1 MDNGTLNRQVYR
13 KKTHTDQILVQIL
26 TQHSTAQHSTAQHST
41 AQHSTAQHSTAQHNT
56 TQRQNKYITAD
67 KYIKAIY
74 MFPFKNCPKKYICQI
89 SKRIVKRD

>member
-26 TQHSTAQHSTAQHST
+26 T
-41 AQHSTAQHSTAQHNT
+41 QHSTAQHNT

-89 SKRIVKRD
+89 SKRIQTRLTDTTIVYSQLNMQTT